1 MSATIRQHTAKL
13 HCMIVLYFDKIAI
26 SRNGKPPTR
35 AIAIRE
41 RILNHGQ
48 TGILEGNTS
57 SRGTGLL

>member
-1 MSATIRQHTAKL
+1 
-13 HCMIVLYFDKIAI
+13 MIVLYFDKIAI
-26 SRNGKPPTR
+26 SKNGKPPTR